1 MRTVERVG
9 TPMTTIQ
16 AVFLGMMLALTPSIV
31 LLAVLLLREDVGL
44 RQANSDLEDQPPYP
58 RAQ

>member
-1 MRTVERVG
+1 
-9 TPMTTIQ
+9 MTTIQ
-16 AVFLGMMLALTPSIV
+16 AVFLGVMLALTPSMV

-44 RQANSDLEDQPPYP
+44 RGVNSDFEDQPPYT